1 MEESNSETIFEPF
14 NSRSVVERTIDVI
27 IDLISEKKLRVGD
40 KIPNEYQIA
49 RQLNASRTSV
59 REALKILNAFG
70 VVEIKRGNG
79 TYVSNKMK
87 SSKLDSLGYGL
98 IMEDSSKQE
107 IVDLRI
113 MLDLGIYY
121 LLLPRIKEE
130 EIALLEEEIDRQEE
144 FIESSSFD
152 KGKYIDLDIEFHLS
166 IAKITNNILI
176 EKLYITIMRL
186 FRTSMLK
193 ALESMNPHQIID
205 NHREVVMLFRNK
217 DMDAVREVITKNISK
232 WQTAL

>member
-1 MEESNSETIFEPF
+1 MDGLNSETIFEPIS
-14 NSRSVVERTIDVI
+14 SRSVVERTIDVI
-27 IDLISEKKLRVGD
+27 IDLITEKKIRVGD

-49 RQLNASRTSV
+49 SQLNVSRTSV

-79 TYVSNKMK
+79 TYVSNRIK

-98 IMEDSSKQE
+98 IMEDSSKE
-107 IVDLRI
+107 DIVDLRI

-130 EIALLEEEIDRQEE
+130 DISLLEEEIRRQEE
-144 FIESSSFD
+144 FVKSSSFD
-152 KGKYIDLDIEFHLS
+152 KEKYIDLDIEFHLS
-166 IAKITNNILI
+166 IARITNNILI
-176 EKLYITIMRL
+176 EKIYVTIMRL
-186 FRTSMLK
+186 FKASMLK
-193 ALESMNPHQIID
+193 ALESMEPHQIID
-205 NHREVVMLFRNK
+205 NHKEVVKLFRNK
-217 DMDAVREVITKNISK
+217 DMGAVREVITKNIYK